1 MRYYTC
7 VFVSVQRSS
16 YYYFSCVSLHAS
28 LQLYTWC
35 LFLTDAGIFTVIIYF
50 CYSSIY
56 SRSWRCYSCLA
67 KSDMLSVICYN
78 LSRGIGGWEMRA
90 ISLFA
95 CRPSA
100 HLLFSSLLCRA
111 GRETRRCTVKIWQRG
126 NEETLSTTDLDT
138 IQIGFAKIPVI
149 YHLFLGCF
157 PLTPHP
163 CLLCL
168 L

>member
-1 MRYYTC
+1 
-7 VFVSVQRSS
+7 
-16 YYYFSCVSLHAS
+16 
-28 LQLYTWC
+28 
-35 LFLTDAGIFTVIIYF
+35 
-50 CYSSIY
+50 
-56 SRSWRCYSCLA
+56 
-67 KSDMLSVICYN
+67 
-78 LSRGIGGWEMRA
+78 MRA

-149 YHLFLGCF
+149 YHLFLSCF
-157 PLTPHP
+157 PFTPPIHASSAFCRVSLVISLPPHP
-163 CLLCL
+163 FPSFFLPSDRFSSSPFSSETPINREHVSLSLLISSPTNKAR
-168 L
+168 